1 MSNNVSY
8 TPTMVNPNLLFNLTW
23 NDTSG
28 MDGGR
33 DYALYIDNNI
43 VSIFRLDNSST
54 TITFSN
60 VDISGFTF
68 SSVDGYYPLRVSALN
83 YNVSGQDIFVNSNTW
98 YYTPTIVNIN
108 SPFNLTWTDTNT
120 MLGGQEFYLN
130 INNIQVAST
139 FEQMNTTEITFN
151 NVNLTEEFIGV
162 FPISVNSQR
171 GDYGPNYASIDITV
185 LCFLEG
191 TEILCLIDNEEKYIK
206 IEDISDDTMIKT
218 YKHGYK
224 KLLYKSHQK
233 VRNNIV
239 CMKKDSLDTNI
250 PFNDLKVTTGHSML
264 VDNLTD
270 DEITEIEKWNP
281 VKKIDDKFLI
291 LSRVSKYFEEYDT
304 KELNNVYHLILEA
317 DDLDTQY
324 GIYANGVL
332 MESMS
337 KRFLNI

>member
-1 MSNNVSY
+1 MTVSFSPTNGSLSNNNF
-8 TPTMVNPNLLFNLTW
+8 TLQW
-23 NDTSG
+23 NDTNQIL
-28 MDGGR
+28 
-33 DYALYIDNNI
+33 ATTATLY
-43 VSIFRLDNSST
+43 
-54 TITFSN
+54 
-60 VDISGFTF
+60 
-68 SSVDGYYPLRVSALN
+68 
-83 YNVSGQDIFVNSNTW
+83 
-98 YYTPTIVNIN
+98 
-108 SPFNLTWTDTNT
+108 
-120 MLGGQEFYLN
+120 
-130 INNIQVAST
+130 INNIPVST
-139 FEQMNTTEITFN
+139 ISISQSTNTIIFN
-151 NVNLTEEFIGV
+151 NIDLTQFQFDSYPIQVIGN
-162 FPISVNSQR
+162 NS
-171 GDYGPNYASIDITV
+171 YNETASINFDVT
-185 LCFLEG
+185 CFLEG

-224 KLLYKSHQK
+224 KLLLKSHQK
-233 VRNNIV
+233 VHNNIV
-239 CMKKDSLDTNI
+239 CMKKDSLNNNV

-291 LSRVSKYFEEYDT
+291 LSRVSKYFEEYDI

-337 KRFLNI
+337 KQFLEI

>member
-1 MSNNVSY
+1 MTVSFSPTNGSLSNNNF
-8 TPTMVNPNLLFNLTW
+8 TLQW
-23 NDTSG
+23 NDTNQIL
-28 MDGGR
+28 
-33 DYALYIDNNI
+33 ATTATLY
-43 VSIFRLDNSST
+43 
-54 TITFSN
+54 
-60 VDISGFTF
+60 
-68 SSVDGYYPLRVSALN
+68 
-83 YNVSGQDIFVNSNTW
+83 
-98 YYTPTIVNIN
+98 
-108 SPFNLTWTDTNT
+108 
-120 MLGGQEFYLN
+120 
-130 INNIQVAST
+130 INNIPVST
-139 FEQMNTTEITFN
+139 ISISQSTNTIIFN
-151 NVNLTEEFIGV
+151 NIDLTQFQFDSYPIQVIGN
-162 FPISVNSQR
+162 NS
-171 GDYGPNYASIDITV
+171 YNETASINFDVT
-185 LCFLEG
+185 CFLEG

-224 KLLYKSHQK
+224 KLLLKSHQK
-233 VRNNIV
+233 VHNNIV
-239 CMKKDSLDTNI
+239 CMKKDSLNNNV

-337 KRFLNI
+337 KQFLEI

>member
-1 MSNNVSY
+1 MTVSFSPLSGSLSNNNF
-8 TPTMVNPNLLFNLTW
+8 TLQW
-23 NDTSG
+23 NDTNQIL
-28 MDGGR
+28 
-33 DYALYIDNNI
+33 ATTATLYIDDNAVSTISIAQSTFTIIFNNI
-43 VSIFRLDNSST
+43 DLTQFQFGSYPIRVTGNNS
-54 TITFSN
+54 
-60 VDISGFTF
+60 
-68 SSVDGYYPLRVSALN
+68 
-83 YNVSGQDIFVNSNTW
+83 YNET
-98 YYTPTIVNIN
+98 
-108 SPFNLTWTDTNT
+108 
-120 MLGGQEFYLN
+120 
-130 INNIQVAST
+130 
-139 FEQMNTTEITFN
+139 
-151 NVNLTEEFIGV
+151 
-162 FPISVNSQR
+162 
-171 GDYGPNYASIDITV
+171 ASINFDVT
-185 LCFLEG
+185 CFLEG

-206 IEDISDDTMIKT
+206 IEDINNDTMIKT

-264 VDNLTD
+264 VNNLTD

-291 LSRVSKYFEEYDT
+291 LSRVSKYFEEYNT

-337 KRFLNI
+337 KKFLNI

>member
-1 MSNNVSY
+1 MTVSFSPTNGSLSNNNF
-8 TPTMVNPNLLFNLTW
+8 TLQW
-23 NDTSG
+23 NDTNQIL
-28 MDGGR
+28 
-33 DYALYIDNNI
+33 ATTATLY
-43 VSIFRLDNSST
+43 
-54 TITFSN
+54 
-60 VDISGFTF
+60 
-68 SSVDGYYPLRVSALN
+68 
-83 YNVSGQDIFVNSNTW
+83 
-98 YYTPTIVNIN
+98 
-108 SPFNLTWTDTNT
+108 
-120 MLGGQEFYLN
+120 
-130 INNIQVAST
+130 INNIPVST
-139 FEQMNTTEITFN
+139 ISISQSTNTIIFN
-151 NVNLTEEFIGV
+151 NIDLTQFQFDSYPIQVIGN
-162 FPISVNSQR
+162 NS
-171 GDYGPNYASIDITV
+171 YNETASINFDVT
-185 LCFLEG
+185 CFLKG

-224 KLLYKSHQK
+224 KLLLKSHQK
-233 VRNNIV
+233 VHNNIV
-239 CMKKDSLDTNI
+239 CMKKDSLNNNV

-337 KRFLNI
+337 KQFLEI

>member
-1 MSNNVSY
+1 MTVSFSPTNGSLSNNNF
-8 TPTMVNPNLLFNLTW
+8 TLQW
-23 NDTSG
+23 NDTNQIL
-28 MDGGR
+28 
-33 DYALYIDNNI
+33 ATTATLY
-43 VSIFRLDNSST
+43 
-54 TITFSN
+54 
-60 VDISGFTF
+60 
-68 SSVDGYYPLRVSALN
+68 
-83 YNVSGQDIFVNSNTW
+83 
-98 YYTPTIVNIN
+98 
-108 SPFNLTWTDTNT
+108 
-120 MLGGQEFYLN
+120 
-130 INNIQVAST
+130 INNIPVST
-139 FEQMNTTEITFN
+139 ISISQSTNTIIFN
-151 NVNLTEEFIGV
+151 NIDLTQFQFDSYPIQVIGN
-162 FPISVNSQR
+162 NS
-171 GDYGPNYASIDITV
+171 YNETASINFDVT
-185 LCFLEG
+185 CFLKG

-224 KLLYKSHQK
+224 KLLLKSHQK
-233 VRNNIV
+233 VHNNIV
-239 CMKKDSLDTNI
+239 CMKKDSLNNNV

-291 LSRVSKYFEEYDT
+291 LSRVSKYFEEYDI

-337 KRFLNI
+337 KQFLEI

>member
-1 MSNNVSY
+1 MVEF
-8 TPTMVNPNLLFNLTW
+8 TPTTIKFIDMPFDLSWKDEGELQKT
-23 NDTSG
+23 
-28 MDGGR
+28 
-33 DYALYIDNNI
+33 YILYIDEIEVKRATYNEFMGQQILFQGVNLNNFNI
-43 VSIFRLDNSST
+43 GS
-54 TITFSN
+54 
-60 VDISGFTF
+60 
-68 SSVDGYYPLRVSALN
+68 YPIRVEGL
-83 YNVSGQDIFVNSNTW
+83 
-98 YYTPTIVNIN
+98 
-108 SPFNLTWTDTNT
+108 
-120 MLGGQEFYLN
+120 
-130 INNIQVAST
+130 
-139 FEQMNTTEITFN
+139 NTTLPYN
-151 NVNLTEEFIGV
+151 KSGN
-162 FPISVNSQR
+162 
-171 GDYGPNYASIDITV
+171 IDIEVT
-185 LCFLEG
+185 CFLEG

-206 IEDISDDTMIKT
+206 IEDINNDTMIKT

-264 VDNLTD
+264 LDNLTD

-337 KRFLNI
+337 KRFLIF

>member
-1 MSNNVSY
+1 MTVSFSPLSGALTNNNF
-8 TPTMVNPNLLFNLTW
+8 TLQW
-23 NDTSG
+23 NDTNQILSTT
-28 MDGGR
+28 
-33 DYALYIDNNI
+33 ATLYIDDNAVSTISIAQSTFTIIFNNI
-43 VSIFRLDNSST
+43 DLTQFQFGSYPIRVTGNNS
-54 TITFSN
+54 
-60 VDISGFTF
+60 
-68 SSVDGYYPLRVSALN
+68 
-83 YNVSGQDIFVNSNTW
+83 YNET
-98 YYTPTIVNIN
+98 
-108 SPFNLTWTDTNT
+108 
-120 MLGGQEFYLN
+120 
-130 INNIQVAST
+130 
-139 FEQMNTTEITFN
+139 
-151 NVNLTEEFIGV
+151 
-162 FPISVNSQR
+162 
-171 GDYGPNYASIDITV
+171 ASINFDDT
-185 LCFLEG
+185 CFLEG

-233 VRNNIV
+233 VHNNIV

-270 DEITEIEKWNP
+270 DEITEIEKWIP

-324 GIYANGVL
+324 GIYVNGVL

-337 KRFLNI
+337 KGFLKI

>member
-1 MSNNVSY
+1 MTISFSPLSGALTNSNF
-8 TPTMVNPNLLFNLTW
+8 TLQW
-23 NDTSG
+23 NDTNQIF
-28 MDGGR
+28 
-33 DYALYIDNNI
+33 ATTATLY
-43 VSIFRLDNSST
+43 
-54 TITFSN
+54 
-60 VDISGFTF
+60 
-68 SSVDGYYPLRVSALN
+68 
-83 YNVSGQDIFVNSNTW
+83 
-98 YYTPTIVNIN
+98 
-108 SPFNLTWTDTNT
+108 
-120 MLGGQEFYLN
+120 
-130 INNIQVAST
+130 INNIAVSTISIPQST
-139 FEQMNTTEITFN
+139 FTIIFN
-151 NVNLTEEFIGV
+151 NIDLTQFQFGSY
-162 FPISVNSQR
+162 PIRVTGNNS
-171 GDYGPNYASIDITV
+171 YNEIASINFDVT
-185 LCFLEG
+185 CFLKG

-233 VRNNIV
+233 VHNNIV
-239 CMKKDSLDTNI
+239 CMKKDSLDTNV

-291 LSRVSKYFEEYDT
+291 LSRVSKYFEEYNT

-337 KRFLNI
+337 KRFLIF

>member
-1 MSNNVSY
+1 MTVSFSPLSGSLSNNNF
-8 TPTMVNPNLLFNLTW
+8 TLQW
-23 NDTSG
+23 NDT
-28 MDGGR
+28 DLIL
-33 DYALYIDNNI
+33 ATTATLYINDIAVSTISIPQSTYTIIFNNI
-43 VSIFRLDNSST
+43 DLTQFQFGSYPIRVFGSNSYDVT
-54 TITFSN
+54 
-60 VDISGFTF
+60 
-68 SSVDGYYPLRVSALN
+68 AL
-83 YNVSGQDIFVNSNTW
+83 
-98 YYTPTIVNIN
+98 IN
-108 SPFNLTWTDTNT
+108 FDVT
-120 MLGGQEFYLN
+120 
-130 INNIQVAST
+130 
-139 FEQMNTTEITFN
+139 
-151 NVNLTEEFIGV
+151 
-162 FPISVNSQR
+162 
-171 GDYGPNYASIDITV
+171 
-185 LCFLEG
+185 CFLEG

-206 IEDISDDTMIKT
+206 IEDINNDTMIKT

-337 KRFLNI
+337 KRFLIF

>member
-1 MSNNVSY
+1 MTVSFSPLSGSLSNNNF
-8 TPTMVNPNLLFNLTW
+8 TLQW
-23 NDTSG
+23 NDTNQIL
-28 MDGGR
+28 
-33 DYALYIDNNI
+33 ATTATLYIDDNAVSTISIAQSTFTIIFNNI
-43 VSIFRLDNSST
+43 DLTQFQFGSYPIRVTGNNS
-54 TITFSN
+54 
-60 VDISGFTF
+60 
-68 SSVDGYYPLRVSALN
+68 
-83 YNVSGQDIFVNSNTW
+83 YNET
-98 YYTPTIVNIN
+98 
-108 SPFNLTWTDTNT
+108 
-120 MLGGQEFYLN
+120 
-130 INNIQVAST
+130 
-139 FEQMNTTEITFN
+139 
-151 NVNLTEEFIGV
+151 
-162 FPISVNSQR
+162 
-171 GDYGPNYASIDITV
+171 ASINFDVT
-185 LCFLEG
+185 CFLEG

-206 IEDISDDTMIKT
+206 IEDINNDTMIKT

-264 VDNLTD
+264 VNNLTD

-291 LSRVSKYFEEYDT
+291 LSRVSKYFEEYNT